1 MYKIFDNTGLLAEL
15 SASIPN
21 KSIPVTDL
29 LETQAK
35 FLGYLDYI
43 NPKAKGYGYVLNVD
57 TKYSPKINLYCLDTG
72 DTITVKLSKRDYND
86 NPFKENTIIV
96 YKTEQRNKSRKVDGK
111 WIKSLEEF
119 EPWITNY
126 KILE

>member
-1 MYKIFDNTGLLAEL
+1 
-15 SASIPN
+15 
-21 KSIPVTDL
+21 
-29 LETQAK
+29 
-35 FLGYLDYI
+35 
-43 NPKAKGYGYVLNVD
+43 
-57 TKYSPKINLYCLDTG
+57 
-72 DTITVKLSKRDYND
+72 VKLSKRDYND

-126 KILE
+126 KILK